1 MSRPAS
7 VDFAYYGKVGIGCA
21 WTYFSITTI
30 GILSLIVAGT
40 GITTKKHDF
49 YYLLGFVV
57 VVFLLIPTG
66 VLVRAARKY
75 ATWKQWAEERGWE
88 EPPKEERAWKAK

>member
-1 MSRPAS
+1 MARPAS
-7 VDFAYYGKVGIGCA
+7 VDFAHYGKVGMGCA
-21 WTYFSITTI
+21 WTYFSITII

-40 GITTKKHDF
+40 GITANDDF
-49 YYLLGFVV
+49 YYLLGFVI

-66 VLVRAARKY
+66 VLVRAARKH

-88 EPPKEERAWKAK
+88 EPSKEERAWRAK

>member
-7 VDFAYYGKVGIGCA
+7 VDFAYYGKVGMGRA
-21 WTYFSITTI
+21 WTYFSITII
-30 GILSLIVAGT
+30 GILSLIAAGT
-40 GITTKKHDF
+40 EITANNDF
-49 YYLLGFVV
+49 YFLLGFVI
-57 VVFLLIPTG
+57 VVFLLIATG

>member
-1 MSRPAS
+1 MSRPANM
-7 VDFAYYGKVGIGCA
+7 DFAYYGKVGLRCA
-21 WTYFSITTI
+21 GVYFSITI
-30 GILSLIVAGT
+30 MAILALIPWGWEEVG
-40 GITTKKHDF
+40 GLV
-49 YYLLGFVV
+49 LLGIVV

-88 EPPKEERAWKAK
+88 EPPKAKRAWVAK